1 MIMKCELC
9 NDNIASVVFFV
20 LDKEE
25 KIEKK
30 LYLCEFCANKGPVYS
45 FVVNQNQQSLHQK
58 KFSLPKETDE
68 DTSVL
73 SCSYCLTSAKDFL
86 ESGLLG
92 CAHCYGTFQE
102 LIRDLITE
110 KQPELIHRGK
120 VPVRLFRRK
129 KIKKDIDHLRQIY
142 QRCLEEENYEQASG
156 VVRRL
161 KQLESYLR

>member
-9 NDNIASVVFFV
+9 NDKIASIVFFV

-25 KIEKK
+25 NIEKK
-30 LYLCEFCANKGPVYS
+30 LYLCEFCANTVPVS
-45 FVVNQNQQSLHQK
+45 CLVTNQNQKPLHLK
-58 KFSLPKETDE
+58 KFSLPKETDKN
-68 DTSVL
+68 TSRL

-102 LIRDLITE
+102 LIRDFIID

-129 KIKKDIDHLRQIY
+129 KIKRDIDQMKQTY

-161 KQLESYLR
+161 KKLESYLR